1 MQNVVH
7 KGKIQSEKGEF
18 KLNTLYM
25 LQINIILD
33 KLRVKFHLYTEKYSL
48 SKQEISCDFANLY
61 IIVTYYLDNSYSSE
75 IEYLGV

>member
-33 KLRVKFHLYTEKYSL
+33 KLRVKFHLYTEK
-48 SKQEISCDFANLY
+48 
-61 IIVTYYLDNSYSSE
+61 
-75 IEYLGV
+75 